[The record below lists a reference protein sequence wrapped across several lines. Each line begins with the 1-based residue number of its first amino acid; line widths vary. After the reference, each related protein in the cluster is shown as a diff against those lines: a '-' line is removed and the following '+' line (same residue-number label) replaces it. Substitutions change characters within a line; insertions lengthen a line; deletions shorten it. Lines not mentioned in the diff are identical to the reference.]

1 LNGISCICYKV
12 ENNHIWPTYKFRTS
26 ITNTK
31 MFVEQRR
38 RYKSCYVDKYDSAQ
52 QNIVTFSS
60 VAAF

>member
-1 LNGISCICYKV
+1 
-12 ENNHIWPTYKFRTS
+12 
-26 ITNTK
+26 